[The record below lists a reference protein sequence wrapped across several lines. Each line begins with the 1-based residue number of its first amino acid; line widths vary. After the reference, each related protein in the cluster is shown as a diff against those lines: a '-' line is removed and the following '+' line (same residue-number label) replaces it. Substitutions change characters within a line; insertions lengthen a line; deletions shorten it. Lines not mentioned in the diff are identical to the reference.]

1 MPHDIA
7 TSSLISMIG
16 DILCKIC
23 TDCEAGSADIK
34 TRLNCKT
41 CVLLN
46 IKEEP
51 QAEFTLT
58 CNHCGVCL
66 NLQMSDPANVET
78 FSCDNCLW
86 KDDEASVQSAR

>member
-1 MPHDIA
+1 
-7 TSSLISMIG
+7 MIG
-16 DILCKIC
+16 DFLCKIC

-58 CNHCGVCL
+58 C
-66 NLQMSDPANVET
+66 
-78 FSCDNCLW
+78 DNCLW